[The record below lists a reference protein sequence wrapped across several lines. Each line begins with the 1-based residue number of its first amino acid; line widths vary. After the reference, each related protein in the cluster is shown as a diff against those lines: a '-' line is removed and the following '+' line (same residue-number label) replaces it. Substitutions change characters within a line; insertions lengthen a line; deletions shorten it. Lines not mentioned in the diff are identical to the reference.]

1 MFVVVRQRRSGRGR
15 AKRLTVNA
23 ILDRTRAAA
32 PARNHA
38 AQPAERT
45 SACSSTVRVADS
57 CLSGG

>member
-1 MFVVVRQRRSGRGR
+1 MRLVRVGKLSFSR
-15 AKRLTVNA
+15 
-23 ILDRTRAAA
+23 
-32 PARNHA
+32 ARNNERPRVAMLLEGKGRHHA